1 MFLPII
7 LALVLTQIPDAP
19 VAKPQ
24 TQSASSDQASSGGS
38 FELQGDKLGESFD
51 TFMAQHPKAECDAS
65 QKIRTS
71 CYQWADVAIFG
82 LTAHPGSGCNL
93 KKRYAADCL
102 EGLTARFTDQRLVSL
117 VYTVAGADRTE
128 AAVALKKKF
137 GAPTLE
143 SREATVWNSGNS
155 NASVVAGKGDMQD
168 SAAPS
173 LITISISITN

>member
-1 MFLPII
+1 
-7 LALVLTQIPDAP
+7 
-19 VAKPQ
+19 
-24 TQSASSDQASSGGS
+24 
-38 FELQGDKLGESFD
+38 
-51 TFMAQHPKAECDAS
+51 
-65 QKIRTS
+65 
-71 CYQWADVAIFG
+71 
-82 LTAHPGSGCNL
+82 L

-128 AAVALKKKF
+128 AAAALKKKF